1 MSRSSFPSYR
11 VRAVILSVTIAFT
24 SLIGAPAGADI
35 PLPKPV
41 VSLVGTPNGNA
52 PGSNDW
58 TCTPSEAH
66 PNPVVL
72 LHGTA
77 QNRQNDW
84 KTLAPVL
91 KDEGYCVFAPTFGN
105 FPTLPWPLNAVGGLA
120 SMKSSAQDLAE
131 YVDRVLA
138 ATGADRVDL
147 VGHSQGTIMPAKY
160 VRFLGGDTK
169 VDKYVSLAP
178 MWAGSHRPPYEQ
190 IVQLADRLGIR
201 DQVEQGLRAVGCG
214 SCPELIAGS
223 SWFREL
229 NAAGPYA
236 DNVHYTNIV
245 TIYDTVVVPYTSG
258 IREAPNATNIVLQE
272 QCPVDLIEHGDI
284 VDDPIAGVHVLNA
297 LDPEHPR
304 PVPCFPVPAEID

>member
-1 MSRSSFPSYR
+1 MSRIDLRSH
-11 VRAVILSVTIAFT
+11 RARAAILGITTALTFLMAGT
-24 SLIGAPAGADI
+24 AGADI
-35 PLPKPV
+35 PLPQPV
-41 VSLVGTPNGNA
+41 VSLVGTPNGHA
-52 PGSNDW
+52 EGSNDW
-58 TCTPSEAH
+58 TCNPSDVH

-91 KDEGYCVFAPTFGN
+91 KEEGYCLFAPTFGN
-105 FPTLPWPLNAVGGLA
+105 FPDMPWPLNAVGGIR
-120 SMKSSAQDLAE
+120 SMEDSAKDLAA
-131 YVDRVLA
+131 YIDRVLD

-147 VGHSQGTIMPAKY
+147 VGHSQGTIMPSMY
-160 VRFLGGDTK
+160 VRFHGGDTK

-190 IVQLADRLGIR
+190 IVQIADRLGIR
-201 DQVEQGLRAVGCG
+201 NQLEQGIRLAGCG
-214 SCPELIAGS
+214 SCPQLIADS
-223 SWFREL
+223 PWFREL

-236 DNVHYTNIV
+236 DSVHYTNIV

-258 IREAPNATNIVLQE
+258 IRKAPNATNIVLQE
-272 QCPVDLIEHGDI
+272 QCPADLIEHGDI
-284 VDDPIAGVHVLNA
+284 VDDPIAAVHVLNA

-304 PVPCFPVPAEID
+304 PVPCFPVPPELD